1 MKKLLLVIGILMLGS
16 FMKAESLDD
25 SLDAVSVSLEI
36 SFYSQVFVSSLDL
49 SAQSSESS
57 DTETNRREKEKQKEK
72 IQSLINKKDV
82 KAEELFSAQG
92 LKTYNLNANDKITLE
107 NTAAGVVVGKSKET
121 VAVIVMDEKFDNLTS
136 REKHSYL
143 NKLFV

>member
-57 DTETNRREKEKQKEK
+57 DTETNRREKEKKKKK

-136 REKHSYL
+136 REKHL
-143 NKLFV
+143 

>member
-25 SLDAVSVSLEI
+25 SLNVLSSSVYVSL
-36 SFYSQVFVSSLDL
+36 YSQVLVSSVDL
-49 SAQSSESS
+49 SGQSSESS
-57 DTETNRREKEKQKEK
+57 NTETNRREREKEKQKEK

-107 NTAAGVVVGKSKET
+107 NTAAGVVVGKLKET

-136 REKHSYL
+136 REKHL
-143 NKLFV
+143 

>member
-1 MKKLLLVIGILMLGS
+1 
-16 FMKAESLDD
+16 
-25 SLDAVSVSLEI
+25 
-36 SFYSQVFVSSLDL
+36 L
-49 SAQSSESS
+49 SGQSSESS
-57 DTETNRREKEKQKEK
+57 NTETNRREREKEKQKEK

-136 REKHSYL
+136 REKHL
-143 NKLFV
+143 

>member
-49 SAQSSESS
+49 SSQSSESS
-57 DTETNRREKEKQKEK
+57 DTETNRREREKEKQKEK

-136 REKHSYL
+136 REQHL
-143 NKLFV
+143 

>member
-57 DTETNRREKEKQKEK
+57 DTETNRREREKEKQKEK
-72 IQSLINKKDV
+72 IQSLIKKKDV

-136 REKHSYL
+136 REKHL
-143 NKLFV
+143 

>member
-49 SAQSSESS
+49 SSQSSESS
-57 DTETNRREKEKQKEK
+57 DTETNRREREKEKQKEK

-136 REKHSYL
+136 REKHLYL
-143 NKLFV
+143 KRV

>member
-49 SAQSSESS
+49 SSQSSESS

-136 REKHSYL
+136 REKHL
-143 NKLFV
+143 

>member
-57 DTETNRREKEKQKEK
+57 DTETNRREREKEKQKEK

-107 NTAAGVVVGKSKET
+107 NTAAGVVVGKLKET

-136 REKHSYL
+136 REKHL
-143 NKLFV
+143 

>member
-136 REKHSYL
+136 REKHL
-143 NKLFV
+143 

>member
-1 MKKLLLVIGILMLGS
+1 MKKLLLVIGILMFGS

-57 DTETNRREKEKQKEK
+57 DTETNRREREKEKQKEK

-136 REKHSYL
+136 REKHL
-143 NKLFV
+143 

>member
-16 FMKAESLDD
+16 FMKAESLDE

-57 DTETNRREKEKQKEK
+57 DTETNRREREKEKQKEK
-72 IQSLINKKDV
+72 IQSLINKKDIM
-82 KAEELFSAQG
+82 AEELFSAQG

-121 VAVIVMDEKFDNLTS
+121 VAVIVMDEKFDNLTL
-136 REKHSYL
+136 REKHL
-143 NKLFV
+143 

>member
-16 FMKAESLDD
+16 FMKAESLDE

-57 DTETNRREKEKQKEK
+57 DTETNRREREKEKQKEK

-121 VAVIVMDEKFDNLTS
+121 VAVIVMDEKFDNLTL
-136 REKHSYL
+136 REKHL
-143 NKLFV
+143 

>member
-36 SFYSQVFVSSLDL
+36 SFYSQVFVSSWDL
-49 SAQSSESS
+49 SAQSSVSS

-136 REKHSYL
+136 REKHL
-143 NKLFV
+143 

>member
-57 DTETNRREKEKQKEK
+57 DTETNRREREKEKQKEK
-72 IQSLINKKDV
+72 IQSLINKKDIM
-82 KAEELFSAQG
+82 AEELFSAQG

-121 VAVIVMDEKFDNLTS
+121 VAVIVMDEKFDNLTL
-136 REKHSYL
+136 REKHL
-143 NKLFV
+143 

>member
-1 MKKLLLVIGILMLGS
+1 MKKLLLVIGILALGS

-25 SLDAVSVSLEI
+25 SLNALASSVYVSL
-36 SFYSQVFVSSLDL
+36 YSQVLVSSVDL
-49 SAQSSESS
+49 SGQSSESS

-136 REKHSYL
+136 REKHL
-143 NKLFV
+143 

>member
-1 MKKLLLVIGILMLGS
+1 MKKLLLVIGILMLGL

-136 REKHSYL
+136 REKHL
-143 NKLFV
+143 